1 MSWSIPPVSPFGA
14 LRPESQKTRVKENPE
29 HHQVVRLLARL
40 GVPLFQPGPD
50 ISLAAQATGVIGISL
65 VPPEILQ
72 KPELEKPSITLGELE
87 DSGLLC

>member
-1 MSWSIPPVSPFGA
+1 MGLGS
-14 LRPESQKTRVKENPE
+14 PESQKTRVKENPE
-29 HHQVVRLLARL
+29 HLQVVHLLAHL
-40 GVPLFQPGPD
+40 GVPLFQPGRD

-72 KPELEKPSITLGELE
+72 KPELEKPNITLGELE